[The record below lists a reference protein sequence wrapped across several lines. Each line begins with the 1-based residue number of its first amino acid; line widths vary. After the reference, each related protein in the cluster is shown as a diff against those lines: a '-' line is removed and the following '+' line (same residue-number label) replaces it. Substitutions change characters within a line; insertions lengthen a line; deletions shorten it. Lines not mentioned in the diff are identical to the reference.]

1 VSETIDIAERFCVFV
16 AGHPAPQG
24 SKRHVGNGVM
34 IESSK
39 HVKPWRSDVR
49 SACLGGDGQPMVY
62 FDGPV
67 SVRLDFVLKRPISTP
82 KRHTPA
88 AVKKPDIDK
97 LGRAVLD
104 AIGSAGIWR
113 DDSQVVKLSAVKR
126 LAEIDE
132 APGCHIRIERA
143 GE

>member
-1 VSETIDIAERFCVFV
+1 VSETIDVAERFSVFV

-39 HVKPWRSDVR
+39 QVKPWRSDVR
-49 SACLGGDGQPMVY
+49 SACLDLDGRPVVH
-62 FDGPV
+62 FDGAV
-67 SVRLDFVLKRPISTP
+67 CVRLDFVLKRPASTP
-82 KRHTPA
+82 KKRTPMA
-88 AVKKPDIDK
+88 SKRPDIDK
-97 LGRAVLD
+97 LARAILD
-104 AIGSAGIWR
+104 AIGSAGLWR